1 MDKPNGFWRK
11 VTPNSVSTVELGG
24 GNSMHWG
31 CFVASGTGTG
41 GWNTEEGELPP
52 NSSTSP
58 QINIWKAKT
67 WTQLDVPTGQRSQ
80 IHMKAG

>member
-1 MDKPNGFWRK
+1 MQKKSEAFKLCINC
-11 VTPNSVSTVELGG
+11 G

-31 CFVASGTGTG
+31 CFVSSGTG
-41 GWNTEEGELPP
+41 GWSTEEGELPP